1 MRFSTAA
8 AIVSAAASVKAA
20 VFNVQVGANNEL
32 AFNPTSISGVLANDT
47 VNFQFVS
54 KNHSVVQSTFAAPCT
69 AAGVSSGFQNV
80 SDPTASTFP
89 TWTITVEDVSAP
101 LWFFCS
107 QVTPTSTHC
116 QSGMVFA
123 INPTPAKNF
132 TTFQLAAQATNGTGP
147 QNPPG
152 SIISGAAG
160 TTETALSVSGS
171 ASEASLTAATGTGAG
186 AGASTTGSTGSTT
199 GAPSSQTSSPSGAK
213 QLMAGSSFSVVA
225 VLGLVAGL
233 AL

>member
-32 AFNPTSISGVLANDT
+32 AFNPNNITGVQPNDT

-54 KNHSVVQSTFAAPCT
+54 KNHSVVQSTFTAPCT

-107 QVTPTSTHC
+107 QVTATSTHC

-123 INPTPAKNF
+123 INPTAAKNF
-132 TTFQLAAQATNGTGP
+132 STFQAAAIATNGTGP
-147 QNPPG
+147 SNPSG
-152 SIISGAAG
+152 SILSGSAG
-160 TTETALSVSGS
+160 ATETALSVSGS
-171 ASEASLTAATGTGAG
+171 ASETALSAATAG
-186 AGASTTGSTGSTT
+186 SASSTGSTT
-199 GAPSSQTSSPSGAK
+199 GAPSSQTSSPSGAM
-213 QLMAGSSFSVVA
+213 QLMAGSSFSVLA